1 MVAQY
6 STDRAAAVDHARV
19 NRYAPGA
26 TSGSALPRSG
36 HEAMRHTHHA
46 AALLLGAA
54 ILLGACDDDGA
65 QTSSNAADAG
75 SNATADAQSDTDDP
89 SPDATPDATEAGT
102 TGLPVVHEA
111 DPDRAEAGLEHL
123 QRGWFGPGLA
133 PRLGLRHVYLTWPGS
148 LVSKVGYVTDEPG
161 YWRAFRARYG
171 FEEAPWD
178 NDGLPLGLREG
189 DPGEVAIDCLACHAG
204 RVPGGEVVI
213 GLGSG
218 RVDLEGLHDDL
229 VRLPEVAR
237 ELQDAGLPEPYGS
250 VIAAIDVPEEILAI
264 EAIDGTT
271 GAAGASDGFGLGVAL
286 GFEALDADPSL
297 HRRYGFQDPP
307 AWFTHRHKA
316 RMYTDGSV
324 AVGAHRTMMATLLVS
339 RMGWSEIA
347 ALDPTFTDVSQAM
360 WALPIPRWRDVRP
373 EPIDA
378 TRAAEGR
385 ALFAAACASCHGT
398 YEGPDAAYPD
408 LVVDAAEVG
417 TDPVRAAR
425 LGPGEAEAIN
435 TLMADPDY
443 PMTPTGGY
451 LAPPLVGVWATAPY
465 LHNGSVP
472 DLAALL
478 NPAERPAL
486 WRRLGSDPEHFD
498 PDRVGWRFDTPAEPG
513 DPLTVEGRR
522 TYDTTREGLSNAG
535 HTYGADLSE
544 AERAALL
551 EYLKTL

>member
-1 MVAQY
+1 MDQQSSAMAVIDGVAVPACFP
-6 STDRAAAVDHARV
+6 AAPVLIGSEVYRHSIYGRRHPLSIARV
-19 NRYAPGA
+19 SA
-26 TSGSALPRSG
+26 TLDLI
-36 HEAMRHTHHA
+36 
-46 AALLLGAA
+46 AALGWHDPAGYIDSPLA
-54 ILLGACDDDGA
+54 
-65 QTSSNAADAG
+65 SADAL
-75 SNATADAQSDTDDP
+75 ARFH
-89 SPDATPDATEAGT
+89 TPE
-102 TGLPVVHEA
+102 
-111 DPDRAEAGLEHL
+111 
-123 QRGWFGPGLA
+123 
-133 PRLGLRHVYLTWPGS
+133 Y
-148 LVSKVGYVTDEPG
+148 
-161 YWRAFRARYG
+161 
-171 FEEAPWD
+171 
-178 NDGLPLGLREG
+178 
-189 DPGEVAIDCLACHAG
+189 
-204 RVPGGEVVI
+204 
-213 GLGSG
+213 
-218 RVDLEGLHDDL
+218 
-229 VRLPEVAR
+229 
-237 ELQDAGLPEPYGS
+237 
-250 VIAAIDVPEEILAI
+250 IAAIMDAEATGQVAPEVRDRFNIGRNGNPGFPEIFRRPA
-264 EAIDGTT
+264 T
-271 GAAGASDGFGLGVAL
+271 AAGASDGFGLGVAL

-347 ALDPTFTDVSQAM
+347 ALDSTFTDVSQAM
-360 WALPIPRWRDVRP
+360 WALPTPRWRDVRP

-378 TRAAEGR
+378 ARAAEGR

-465 LHNGSVP
+465 LHNGSIP

-535 HTYGADLSE
+535 HTYGADLTE